1 MDNLEAFLSDND
13 ARMAFS
19 LLQRLRIS
27 RGATVCL
34 PDDMAFRYASEVL
47 DISLETI
54 LESEHF
60 EQILQHWVNPSG
72 FPKGRDEENRE
83 TIDGLAV
90 LAAKKFNGVM
100 YKILDGI
107 LARAGD
113 LDLLISLGHG
123 QSGQLNQNVE
133 NWLLLPNDLFIET
146 VRSTR
151 VKGQEL
157 LTLCNSNRRFSVK
170 CDASNQLLFR
180 DALRDEFGIERSQNP
195 RAKYTAI
202 YTDYRV
208 LTKLLDRIQVWSK
221 ITEIMSNFPYV
232 PISVYEL
239 LYDLSSSNV
248 HFLNKAILSNT
259 KLYGLLDGGLH
270 RDGLQSRNRAVGG
283 AVGNGY
289 YILARRYNQSTMV
302 HGQKVLVGQR
312 MNLET
317 HARLSG
323 VPEDTI
329 IEESRGNYPFEE
341 VAMWLRTYPQLFQ
354 QEALP
359 IFTALTRS
367 QLHDIIVERVQKL
380 RDKAE
385 TLYRVRKFKKFM
397 KREHV
402 DAITLTEQE
411 IDLLI
416 KIHQSVMNSSI
427 DISYALNMDM
437 IAHLSE

>member
-1 MDNLEAFLSDND
+1 MDNLEAFLSDNE
-13 ARMAFS
+13 ARIAFS
-19 LLQRLRIS
+19 LLQRLQIS
-27 RGATVCL
+27 RSATVCL

-47 DISLETI
+47 NVSLETI

-90 LAAKKFNGVM
+90 LAAKKFNGVT

-107 LARAGD
+107 LAREGD
-113 LDLLISLGHG
+113 LDLLTSPGHG
-123 QSGQLNQNVE
+123 QSGQVNQNVE

-146 VRSTR
+146 VRETK

-157 LTLCNSNRRFSVK
+157 LTLCNSNRRFSIK

-180 DALRDEFGIERSQNP
+180 DALRNEFGIQGIPNP
-195 RAKYTAI
+195 RAKYAAI
-202 YTDYRV
+202 YADYRV
-208 LTKLLDRIQVWSK
+208 LTKLLDRIQIWSK
-221 ITEIMSNFPYV
+221 ITEIASNYPYV

-239 LYDLSSSNV
+239 LYNLSKNSV
-248 HFLNKAILSNT
+248 HFLNDAILSNT
-259 KLYGLLDGGLH
+259 KLYGLLDGGP
-270 RDGLQSRNRAVGG
+270 
-283 AVGNGY
+283 VGNGY

-302 HGQKVLVGQR
+302 HGQRVLVGQR

-317 HARLSG
+317 YARLSG
-323 VPEDTI
+323 VPENTI

-359 IFTALTRS
+359 IFSHLTRV
-367 QLHDIIVERVQKL
+367 QLHDIIQERVQEL
-380 RDKAE
+380 RDEAE
-385 TLYRVRKFKKFM
+385 IYYGIRKFKKFL
-397 KREHV
+397 KREDI
-402 DAITLTEQE
+402 DAIMLTEEE
-411 IDLLI
+411 INLLI